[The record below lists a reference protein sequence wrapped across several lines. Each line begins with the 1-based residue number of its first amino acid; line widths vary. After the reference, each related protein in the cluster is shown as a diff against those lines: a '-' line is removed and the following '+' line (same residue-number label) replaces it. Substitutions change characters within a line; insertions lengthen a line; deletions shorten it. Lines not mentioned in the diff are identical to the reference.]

1 MTKFEPG
8 GWVNPNPVKE
18 TSGEYITSHSKSFSI
33 GLSNYQA
40 RDYKTFRSWKEVID
54 QLRLTIDQVR
64 RIRSGHM
71 VYGWQLR
78 HINGETFYGKNHR
91 SSYIKKGTNKRKHPV
106 SIKFPDGETIQ
117 FESMTEAILKTGLSY
132 YIIRRMTWG
141 YPFGKWEACDKNLI

>member
-1 MTKFEPG
+1 MTELFESG

-18 TSGEYITSHSKSFSI
+18 TSGEFIANHSRSFSI

-40 RDYKTFRSWKEVID
+40 RDYKMFRSWKEVID

-64 RIRSGHM
+64 RIRLGHM

-78 HINGETFYGKNHR
+78 HINGETFYKKNTR
-91 SSYIKKGTNKRKHPV
+91 SSYVKKGTNKRKHPV
-106 SIKFPDGETIQ
+106 SIKFPDGETRQ

-141 YPFGKWEACDKNLI
+141 YPFGKWEAWDEEL